1 MLLLLYQKRKGLRLL
16 TFFDVKESVV
26 VLEDGI
32 CVCDLARKSEP
43 VAVTIINLK
52 SPSFFP
58 TSNATEY
65 VIRVYQTFFIF
76 FLNNV
81 AGRVNQPSTLQ

>member
-1 MLLLLYQKRKGLRLL
+1 MANHEMLLLLYQKRKGLRLL

-32 CVCDLARKSEP
+32 CVCYLASKREP

-52 SPSFFP
+52 SLSFFP

-76 FLNNV
+76 F
-81 AGRVNQPSTLQ
+81 

>member
-1 MLLLLYQKRKGLRLL
+1 MANHEMLLFLYQKRKGLRLL
-16 TFFDVKESVV
+16 TFFDVKVSVV

-32 CVCDLARKSEP
+32 CECNLARKRET
-43 VAVTIINLK
+43 VEVNINLK
-52 SPSFFP
+52 SLSIFP

-76 FLNNV
+76 F
-81 AGRVNQPSTLQ
+81 

>member
-1 MLLLLYQKRKGLRLL
+1 MANHEMLLFLYQKRKGLRLL

-26 VLEDGI
+26 VLEDGM
-32 CVCDLARKSEP
+32 CVCDLASKREP
-43 VAVTIINLK
+43 VAVTINLK
-52 SPSFFP
+52 SLSFFP

-76 FLNNV
+76 F
-81 AGRVNQPSTLQ
+81 